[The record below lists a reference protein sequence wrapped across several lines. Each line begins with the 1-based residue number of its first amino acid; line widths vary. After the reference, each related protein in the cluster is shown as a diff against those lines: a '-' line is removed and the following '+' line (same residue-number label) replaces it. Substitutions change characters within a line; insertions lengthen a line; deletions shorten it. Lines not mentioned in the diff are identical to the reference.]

1 MTGTHPVTQEE
12 VMAWLDGELSAPRA
26 DEIAGHVAS
35 CADCD
40 ALASDLRSVSDR
52 VAAWTVE
59 PAPAE
64 WQAGARGSI
73 GPMAVATS
81 QRLQPRRILLTAAVA
96 ATIAVAIM
104 VPLTRRPA
112 QRLNQATATPLTATP
127 QDLQYHDKL
136 MGQANVDVQR
146 RVGDIAIGPDVV
158 EPFSRQR

>member
-12 VMAWLDGELSAPRA
+12 VMAWLDGE
-26 DEIAGHVAS
+26 IAGHVAS

-40 ALASDLRSVSDR
+40 ALAADLRSVSDR

-112 QRLNQATATPLTATP
+112 QRLNQATATPLST
-127 QDLQYHDKL
+127 DGNNMMVRIIL
-136 MGQANVDVQR
+136 MPHTLWFSKRAAAR
-146 RVGDIAIGPDVV
+146 PSAI
-158 EPFSRQR
+158 